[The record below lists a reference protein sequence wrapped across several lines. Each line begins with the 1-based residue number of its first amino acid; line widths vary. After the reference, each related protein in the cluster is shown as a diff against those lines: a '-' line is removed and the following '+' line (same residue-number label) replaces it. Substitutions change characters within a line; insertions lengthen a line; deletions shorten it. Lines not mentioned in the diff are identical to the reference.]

1 MKQIVCSN
9 CLSRV
14 DASARECPYCGQSF
28 ANTNPTGALPV
39 NTLLAGRYTL
49 GKCIAVDG
57 EGVLYGAVDGDT
69 GNRVVV
75 KEYVPFTIC
84 SARAADGRVIPRAG
98 REVLFKTTRMDF
110 IDLYRSLTQLG
121 ATEGLVRVLDLI
133 EANDTAYAVR
143 EPDEGMS
150 LAQYLDELKIPLAC
164 DEALDLLEPVVRG
177 VAALHRVGLL
187 HRGISPETIRV
198 TDQGAKLSGYA
209 TLGLR
214 TADSE
219 LKAELYDGYA
229 APEQYSVAEFDGR
242 YTDLYSLGAVFYFA
256 VTGRTPL
263 PSNLRRMQDNMP
275 TAHSVLKQVPAYF
288 STGIACAMRLAP
300 TERTQTAEDLLA
312 TLQPSA
318 KRPSAMFE
326 MDKMKI
332 LIAAAAVFVLV
343 MALLIWWVLNAVPR
357 KDDSSSS
364 PASLPSTSSETS
376 SAPSTSSESVPLV
389 QQKVVVPTL
398 KGEKYSTVASNSE
411 YQKNFQFMPKHEN
424 SSDVPEGYIIS
435 QDPIAGTEVDVGT
448 IITLVI
454 SDGPNT
460 AVMPA
465 VVNHPLTEVDQRLR
479 TLGIRYTTLMVDN
492 SDPAKNN
499 YVVDCDTAEG
509 TVIDLDKNAES
520 SGAVILYVAKE
531 ATGTGGGS
539 SQEPGGDVTIPGGT
553 TVPGGTPAEDAG
565 NIDGGVTDSHWDP
578 DDKDAW
584 KDYLKEAWKDYKES
598 GGDWE
603 TWKDW
608 LRRLDGKD

>member
-1 MKQIVCSN
+1 M
-9 CLSRV
+9 
-14 DASARECPYCGQSF
+14 
-28 ANTNPTGALPV
+28 
-39 NTLLAGRYTL
+39 
-49 GKCIAVDG
+49 CIRD
-57 EGVLYGAVDGDT
+57 
-69 GNRVVV
+69 R
-75 KEYVPFTIC
+75 
-84 SARAADGRVIPRAG
+84 
-98 REVLFKTTRMDF
+98 
-110 IDLYRSLTQLG
+110 
-121 ATEGLVRVLDLI
+121 
-133 EANDTAYAVR
+133 
-143 EPDEGMS
+143 
-150 LAQYLDELKIPLAC
+150 
-164 DEALDLLEPVVRG
+164 DLLEPVVRG

-531 ATGTGGGS
+531 ATDTGGGS
-539 SQEPGGDVTIPGGT
+539 SQMCIRDRCTASWCSFPCRRISARQRCWRPLPRKRTWT
-553 TVPGGTPAEDAG
+553 A
-565 NIDGGVTDSHWDP
+565 SH
-578 DDKDAW
+578 
-584 KDYLKEAWKDYKES
+584 
-598 GGDWE
+598 
-603 TWKDW
+603 
-608 LRRLDGKD
+608 R